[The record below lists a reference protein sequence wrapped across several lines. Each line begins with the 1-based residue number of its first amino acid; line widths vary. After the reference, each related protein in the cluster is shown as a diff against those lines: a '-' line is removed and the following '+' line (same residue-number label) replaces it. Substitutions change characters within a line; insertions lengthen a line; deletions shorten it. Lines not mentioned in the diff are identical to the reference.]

1 MKIAHSE
8 SQRKFPHIS
17 FISGSRIRE
26 SAAVEYGQKS
36 KLSAGTERQYHTNKC
51 YTKDMCQGEL
61 ITNSFIPKDRQ
72 SGSNPRHRR
81 SPWI

>member
-36 KLSAGTERQYHTNKC
+36 KLSAGTMRQYHTNKC
-51 YTKDMCQGEL
+51 NTKVVRWGEL
-61 ITNSFIPKDRQ
+61 TNSFTQQDRQ
-72 SGSNPRHRR
+72 SG
-81 SPWI
+81 

>member
-36 KLSAGTERQYHTNKC
+36 KLSAGTMRQYHTNKC
-51 YTKDMCQGEL
+51 N
-61 ITNSFIPKDRQ
+61 TNGGNINNNVGFGKGLLPS
-72 SGSNPRHRR
+72 
-81 SPWI
+81 

>member
-36 KLSAGTERQYHTNKC
+36 KLRQVQRDN
-51 YTKDMCQGEL
+51 
-61 ITNSFIPKDRQ
+61 ITQIDVTQKICNG
-72 SGSNPRHRR
+72 GS
-81 SPWI
+81 S

>member
-51 YTKDMCQGEL
+51 YSKDMLLHTSKGEATIFQKVDFFL
-61 ITNSFIPKDRQ
+61 NK
-72 SGSNPRHRR
+72 
-81 SPWI
+81 W